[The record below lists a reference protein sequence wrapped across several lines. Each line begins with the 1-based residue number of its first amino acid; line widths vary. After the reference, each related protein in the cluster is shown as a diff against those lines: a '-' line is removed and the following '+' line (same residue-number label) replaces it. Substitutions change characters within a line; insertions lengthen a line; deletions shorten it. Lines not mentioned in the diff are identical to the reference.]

1 MPDTFFTSSRRQDGS
16 EWFSPTDHA
25 RGPWD
30 PDACHGGP
38 PTALLVRALERAV
51 PGMRLAA
58 RLGRPRPAG
67 PDGRLHDR
75 HRGHARRPGDG
86 ERLGGAARRRGRRS
100 APRPPACTS
109 PSAPTADLRGAHGQQ
124 RRADPA
130 AGRQPRP
137 VRSPSV
143 GCRHDRPGFRGAVE
157 IRYPPGEDEA
167 PGATT
172 VWMRTVGLLPGEE
185 TSPFQRISPLADCGN
200 AFGRHAE
207 PDQVQ
212 FVNTDL
218 LIALHRDPVGE
229 WMGSRAVSAWQPS
242 GVGLAD
248 ALLFDDEGA
257 GRAGPADPA
266 AATGSAMSD
275 ARVTVARRG
284 RRPRPRARRSRR
296 HRLVRARLDG
306 PLHRRGAARRAPG

>member
-51 PGMRLAA
+51 PGMRLA
-58 RLGRPRPAG
+58 RVSVDLGRPVPMAG
-67 PDGRLHDR
+67 FTIATEVTRAGRATANASAALLD
-75 HRGHARRPGDG
+75 AEGDG
-86 ERLGGAARRRGRRS
+86 PRHGNRHAPLRGS
-100 APRPPACTS
+100 E
-109 PSAPTADLRGAHGQQ
+109 ADLRGAHGQQ

-130 AGRQPRP
+130 AGRQHARSVPR
-137 VRSPSV
+137 RSGV
-143 GCRHDRPGFRGAVE
+143 HDRPGFRGAVE
-157 IRYPPGEDEA
+157 IRYPPGENEA

-185 TSPFQRISPLADCGN
+185 MSPFQRISPLADCGN
-200 AFGRHAE
+200 AFGRLAE

-242 GVGLAD
+242 GNGLAD

-257 GRAGPADPA
+257 VGRALQTLLLRPA
-266 AATGSAMSD
+266 
-275 ARVTVARRG
+275 
-284 RRPRPRARRSRR
+284 RP
-296 HRLVRARLDG
+296 
-306 PLHRRGAARRAPG
+306 